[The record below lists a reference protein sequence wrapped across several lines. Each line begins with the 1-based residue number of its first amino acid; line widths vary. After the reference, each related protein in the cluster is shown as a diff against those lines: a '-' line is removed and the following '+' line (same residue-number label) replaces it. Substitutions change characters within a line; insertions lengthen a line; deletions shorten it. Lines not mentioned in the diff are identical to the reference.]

1 MRTRLAL
8 LLAASLLLPGAAPP
22 DVPDVVGR
30 IEARYRALST
40 LQGRYLQTA
49 TLQAAGQTE
58 RATGKFFLKRPTMM
72 RWEQESPEPRLLVTD
87 GRTLWS
93 YSPLDKQAIVQPLG
107 PTVQASP
114 SLHFLSGMATLG
126 ATFTVASVLED
137 PVGDGLFVS
146 LTPKQPDP
154 AVRRLV
160 LRVHRRTALVDR
172 LTVVDA
178 YENATVLEFSA
189 LRENPRLPDS
199 LFTFRPPPG
208 TDVIRSPSPEGTGHQ
223 PPGPGKP

>member
-1 MRTRLAL
+1 MRTPVAL
-8 LLAASLLLPGAAPP
+8 LLAAGLLLPAAAPP
-22 DVPDVVGR
+22 AATDVVGR

-49 TLQAAGQTE
+49 TLQVAGQTE
-58 RATGKFFLKRPTMM
+58 RAAGTFFLKRPAMM

-87 GRTLWS
+87 GTTLWT
-93 YSPLDKQAIVQPLG
+93 YSPLDRQAVSQPVG
-107 PTVQASP
+107 PALQASP
-114 SLHFLSGMATLG
+114 SLHFLTGMATLG

-137 PVGDGLFVS
+137 PAGDALFVS
-146 LTPKQPDP
+146 LSPKTPDP
-154 AVRRLV
+154 AVRRLI

-178 YENATVLEFSA
+178 YENTTVLEFSA

-199 LFTFRPPPG
+199 LFSFKPPPG
-208 TDVIRSPSPEGTGHQ
+208 TDVIRPPSP
-223 PPGPGKP
+223 

>member
-1 MRTRLAL
+1 MRTPVAL
-8 LLAASLLLPGAAPP
+8 LLAAGLLLPAAAPP
-22 DVPDVVGR
+22 AATDVVGQ

-49 TLQAAGQTE
+49 TLQVAGQTE
-58 RATGKFFLKRPTMM
+58 RAAGKFFLKRPAMM

-87 GRTLWS
+87 GTTLWT
-93 YSPLDKQAIVQPLG
+93 YSPLDRQAITQPVG
-107 PTVQASP
+107 PALQASP
-114 SLHFLSGMATLG
+114 SLHFLTGMATLG

-137 PVGDGLFVS
+137 PAGDALFVS
-146 LTPKQPDP
+146 LTPKTPDP
-154 AVRRLV
+154 VVRRLI

-178 YENATVLEFSA
+178 YENTTVLEFSA

-199 LFTFRPPPG
+199 LFSFKPPPG
-208 TDVIRSPSPEGTGHQ
+208 TDVIRPPSP
-223 PPGPGKP
+223 

>member
-1 MRTRLAL
+1 MRSRLAL
-8 LLAASLLLPGAAPP
+8 LLVAGLLLPGAGPP

-30 IEARYRALST
+30 IEARYRALNT
-40 LQGRYLQTA
+40 LEGRYLQTA
-49 TLQAAGQTE
+49 TLRAAGQTE

-72 RWEQESPEPRLLVTD
+72 RWEQESPERRLLVTD
-87 GRTLWS
+87 GKTLWS

-107 PTVQASP
+107 PTLEASP
-114 SLHFLSGMATLG
+114 SLHFLSGMAALG
-126 ATFTVASVLED
+126 AAFTVASVLEE
-137 PVGDGLFVS
+137 PAGDALFVS
-146 LTPKQPDP
+146 LTPKSPDP

-178 YENATVLEFSA
+178 YENATILEFSA
-189 LRENPRLPDS
+189 LRENSRLPDS
-199 LFTFRPPPG
+199 LFTFHPPPG
-208 TDVIRSPSPEGTGHQ
+208 TDVIRPPSPGGAEPL

>member
-1 MRTRLAL
+1 MRTPVAL
-8 LLAASLLLPGAAPP
+8 LLAAGLLLPAAAPP
-22 DVPDVVGR
+22 AATDVVGR

-49 TLQAAGQTE
+49 TLQVAGQTE
-58 RATGKFFLKRPTMM
+58 RAAGKFFLKRPAMM

-87 GRTLWS
+87 GTTLWT
-93 YSPLDKQAIVQPLG
+93 YSPLDRQAITQPVG
-107 PTVQASP
+107 PALQASP
-114 SLHFLSGMATLG
+114 SLHFLTGMATLG

-137 PVGDGLFVS
+137 PAGDALFVS
-146 LTPKQPDP
+146 LSPKTPDP
-154 AVRRLV
+154 AVRRLI

-178 YENATVLEFSA
+178 YENTTVLEFSA

-199 LFTFRPPPG
+199 LFSFKPPPG
-208 TDVIRSPSPEGTGHQ
+208 TDVIRSPSP
-223 PPGPGKP
+223 

>member
-1 MRTRLAL
+1 MRTPFAL
-8 LLAASLLLPGAAPP
+8 LLAVGLLLPAAAPP
-22 DVPDVVGR
+22 AATDVVGR

-49 TLQAAGQTE
+49 TLQVAGQTE
-58 RATGKFFLKRPTMM
+58 RAAGTFFLKRPAMM

-87 GRTLWS
+87 GTTLWT
-93 YSPLDKQAIVQPLG
+93 YSPLDRQAVSQPVG
-107 PTVQASP
+107 PALQASP
-114 SLHFLSGMATLG
+114 SLHFLTGMATLG

-137 PVGDGLFVS
+137 TAGNALFMS
-146 LTPKQPDP
+146 LTPKTPDP

-178 YENATVLEFSA
+178 YENTTVLEFSA

-199 LFTFRPPPG
+199 LF
-208 TDVIRSPSPEGTGHQ
+208 S
-223 PPGPGKP
+223 

>member
-1 MRTRLAL
+1 MRTPVAL
-8 LLAASLLLPGAAPP
+8 LLAAGLLLPAAAPP
-22 DVPDVVGR
+22 AATDVVGR

-49 TLQAAGQTE
+49 TLQVAGQTE
-58 RATGKFFLKRPTMM
+58 RAAGKFFLKRPAMM

-87 GRTLWS
+87 GTTLWT
-93 YSPLDKQAIVQPLG
+93 YSPLDRQAITQAVG
-107 PTVQASP
+107 PALQASP
-114 SLHFLSGMATLG
+114 SLHFLTGMATLG

-137 PVGDGLFVS
+137 PAGDALFVS
-146 LTPKQPDP
+146 LSPKTPDP
-154 AVRRLV
+154 AVRRLI

-178 YENATVLEFSA
+178 YENTTVLEFSA

-199 LFTFRPPPG
+199 LFSFKPPPG
-208 TDVIRSPSPEGTGHQ
+208 TDVIRPPSP
-223 PPGPGKP
+223 

>member
-8 LLAASLLLPGAAPP
+8 LLAAALLLPGAAPA
-22 DVPDVVGR
+22 DVPDLVAR

-58 RATGKFFLKRPTMM
+58 RATGKFFLKRPAMM

-87 GRTLWS
+87 GTTLWS
-93 YSPLDKQAIVQPLG
+93 YSPLDKQAIAQPVG
-107 PTVQASP
+107 PALTGSP

-137 PVGDGLFVS
+137 PAGAVLFVS
-146 LTPKQPDP
+146 LTPKSPDP

-160 LRVHRRTALVDR
+160 LRVHRQTALVDR

-208 TDVIRSPSPEGTGHQ
+208 TDVIRPSSPEGIGGTT
-223 PPGPGKP
+223 PVPGRP

>member
-1 MRTRLAL
+1 MRTPFAL
-8 LLAASLLLPGAAPP
+8 LLAVGLLLPAAAPP
-22 DVPDVVGR
+22 AATDVVGR

-49 TLQAAGQTE
+49 TLQVAGQTE
-58 RATGKFFLKRPTMM
+58 RAAGTFFLKRPAMM

-87 GRTLWS
+87 GTTLWT
-93 YSPLDKQAIVQPLG
+93 YSPLDRQAVSQPVG
-107 PTVQASP
+107 PALQASP
-114 SLHFLSGMATLG
+114 SLHFLTGMATLG
-126 ATFTVASVLED
+126 AIFTVASVLED
-137 PVGDGLFVS
+137 TAGNALFVS
-146 LTPKQPDP
+146 LTPKTPDP

-178 YENATVLEFSA
+178 YENTTVLEFSA

-199 LFTFRPPPG
+199 LFSFSPPPG
-208 TDVIRSPSPEGTGHQ
+208 TDVIRPPSP
-223 PPGPGKP
+223 

>member
-1 MRTRLAL
+1 MRTPVAL
-8 LLAASLLLPGAAPP
+8 LLAAGLLLPAAARPAAT
-22 DVPDVVGR
+22 DVVGR

-49 TLQAAGQTE
+49 TLQVAGQTE
-58 RATGKFFLKRPTMM
+58 RAAGKFFLKRPAMM

-87 GRTLWS
+87 GTTLWT
-93 YSPLDKQAIVQPLG
+93 YSPLDRQAITQRVG
-107 PTVQASP
+107 PTLQASP
-114 SLHFLSGMATLG
+114 SLHFLTGMATLG

-137 PVGDGLFVS
+137 PAGDALFVS
-146 LTPKQPDP
+146 LTPRTPDP
-154 AVRRLV
+154 AVRRLI

-178 YENATVLEFSA
+178 YENTTVLEFSA

-199 LFTFRPPPG
+199 LFSFKPPPG
-208 TDVIRSPSPEGTGHQ
+208 TDVIRPPSP
-223 PPGPGKP
+223 

>member
-1 MRTRLAL
+1 MRTPVAMLLAAAL
-8 LLAASLLLPGAAPP
+8 LLPAAAPP
-22 DVPDVVGR
+22 AATDVVGR

-49 TLQAAGQTE
+49 TLQVAGQTE
-58 RATGKFFLKRPTMM
+58 RAAGKFFLKRPAMM

-87 GRTLWS
+87 GTTLWT
-93 YSPLDKQAIVQPLG
+93 YSPLDRQAITQPVG
-107 PTVQASP
+107 PALQASP
-114 SLHFLSGMATLG
+114 SLHFLTGMATLG

-137 PVGDGLFVS
+137 PAGDALFVS
-146 LTPKQPDP
+146 LSPKTPDP
-154 AVRRLV
+154 AVRRLI

-178 YENATVLEFSA
+178 YENTTVLEFSA

-199 LFTFRPPPG
+199 LFSFKPPPG
-208 TDVIRSPSPEGTGHQ
+208 TDVIRPPSP
-223 PPGPGKP
+223 

>member
-8 LLAASLLLPGAAPP
+8 LLATGLLLPGAAPP

-49 TLQAAGQTE
+49 ILQVAGQTE
-58 RATGKFFLKRPTMM
+58 RATGKFFLKRPAMM

-93 YSPLDKQAIVQPLG
+93 YSPLDKQAIAQPLG
-107 PTVQASP
+107 RAMEGSP

-137 PVGDGLFVS
+137 PAGETLFVS
-146 LTPKQPDP
+146 LTPRSPDP
-154 AVRRLV
+154 AVRRMV

-172 LTVVDA
+172 LTLVDA
-178 YENATVLEFSA
+178 HENATVLEFSA
-189 LRENPRLPDS
+189 LRENPRLPDT

-208 TDVIRSPSPEGTGHQ
+208 TDVIRPPSAEGTGHL
-223 PPGPGKP
+223 PSSPGKP